1 MNIHENALRRLMS
14 YCLAL
19 ILALSPA
26 ASVFA
31 AEEYTEE
38 PTTEN
43 QPAAE
48 VEMPEIPQEQPSSS
62 AENTDTSSPE
72 TTSEDSSRPAAA
84 SDTESEPLQ
93 DAGPAEETATE
104 TADCTESAAE
114 SGPEND
120 EDAVPAEKA
129 PAASASAS
137 ESTKSSS
144 VNTTAGSVSVG
155 DTSFNPDNEES
166 SHWQD
171 GKGWKNVA
179 GKYVAM
185 VDYDGRKA
193 TVSADGGTLTLAVAG
208 VNRIGKLAGNCSIQI
223 SGTGIVLIDSIEI
236 ADGNTIT
243 LHPNAALYD
252 EGSAAVFLKQND
264 GSYLLINGE
273 TTGILDEVYE
283 LDNVR
288 LVVPKDSSLLLSSMG
303 LRKET
308 WYPDDA
314 SEPSTEVTRYL
325 TDIPYDANHPVHD
338 NGNVEFESYSAKFVI
353 GKNGSLSIQ
362 DGASVRFNKIEIPST
377 YGLPIN
383 LTGEL
388 VVQGILEVI
397 GILENGLIDIS
408 KDGSLKGNGTVR
420 SAEINLDPAGSLSK
434 DIILDK
440 SGLTVHGN
448 YASIVLP
455 QLHNSNLYVK
465 GFGNTIP
472 ELNVSGISRISIDTG
487 KLIGIS
493 SCKIGNI
500 NLTQGSRLEV
510 LSNDHQVAP
519 LNDKED
525 PAFLEDSC
533 LEISGLI
540 TGGAVHVLA
549 GCVEYTGN
557 IAGILPVVPSG
568 YASRVYV
575 PVVGINSVVDIGS
588 TEYPVYMSAKYAA
601 KMAESAAIP
610 VSRLT
615 VLDTLL
621 QTEGVQARSW
631 IANSKQDLK
640 PLVRTENQAFS
651 CADFLKAYNQEGYYN
666 DDFTYTAIEVIYKDL
681 HRDLFFLNDDTE
693 FSTKDV
699 IMIRILDCIGQGGQG
714 GSSATHTNA
723 AFTGSGVIGGPG
735 SGAVQAGK
743 GAVIFTKAS
752 YTDPVPTPDPKPD
765 PDNKGN
771 TDDKKKDNNSKE
783 NNKENSTDNRK
794 ENNRTAR
801 INTVK
806 TAVASAK
813 ANGLVVTVSLRD
825 TKSEDQSEAEPAL
838 PQIWHLDITNN
849 GVPVTDFAGSP
860 VKVLFPFTVPENWG
874 NPAEIPENSLYA
886 VFADENGGLAAYSAQ
901 YDPKTGEITFD
912 AEQTGD
918 FIIVKFAYSDEPFTE
933 NFYRALAELEE
944 IRLFLAYLRD

>member
-1 MNIHENALRRLMS
+1 MKIHENALRRLMS

-48 VEMPEIPQEQPSSS
+48 VEMPEIPQEQPSPP
-62 AENTDTSSPE
+62 AEAADTSSQE
-72 TTSEDSSRPAAA
+72 AASEAASEPAAA
-84 SDTESEPLQ
+84 AVTESEPLQ

-114 SGPEND
+114 SGPEKD

-325 TDIPYDANHPVHD
+325 TDMPYDANHPVHD

-465 GFGNTIP
+465 GFGITIP

-510 LSNDHQVAP
+510 LSNDHQVTP
-519 LNDKED
+519 LNDNED

-575 PVVGINSVVDIGS
+575 PVVDINS
-588 TEYPVYMSAKYAA
+588 TEYPVYMSAKDAA
-601 KMAESAAIP
+601 KMADSATIP

-651 CADFLKAYNQEGYYN
+651 CADFLKAYNQPGYYN
-666 DDFTYTAIEVIYKDL
+666 DDFTYTALEVIYNDL
-681 HRDLFFLNDDTE
+681 HRDLLYITDNTE
-693 FSTKDV
+693 FSTKNV

-752 YTDPVPTPDPKPD
+752 YTEPDPKPD
-765 PDNKGN
+765 PKPEPDNTGKEN
-771 TDDKKKDNNSKE
+771 STNKDINIE
-783 NNKENSTDNRK
+783 NNKENKNDNNK
-794 ENNRTAR
+794 ENNRTVR
-801 INTVK
+801 TKTVK
-806 TAVASAK
+806 AAVSSAK
-813 ANGLVVTVSLRD
+813 SNGLVVTVTPVERNTD
-825 TKSEDQSEAEPAL
+825 EQNKADPKA
-838 PQIWHLDITNN
+838 PQIWHLDITNA
-849 GVPVTDFAGSP
+849 GVPATDLSGNP
-860 VKVLFPFTVPENWG
+860 VRAVFPLAVPESWG
-874 NPAEIPENSLYA
+874 EPATIADDSLYA
-886 VFADENGGLAAYSAQ
+886 VFADENEKLTAYSAE
-901 YDPKTGEITFD
+901 YDPETAEVSFES
-912 AEQTGD
+912 EQTGD
-918 FIIVKFAYSDEPFTE
+918 FVIVQFAYDDEPFTE
-933 NFYRALAELEE
+933 EFYRKLADLEE
-944 IRLFLAYLRD
+944 IQLFLADLKELRSGNY